1 MKTIRVAVIGV
12 GYMGQR
18 HARIFSEIENA
29 SLVGVCDQ
37 SEECRNN
44 ISSLY
49 KTTAYSDYRQLIGK
63 VDCVSIATPTKFH
76 YSIAKD
82 FLKNG
87 VHVLVEK
94 IITSEEKEASEL
106 IRLAKKNKPASSSSS
121 HQGGLILQVGHVE
134 RYNPAVIKLGELIS
148 NPRFIECHRVGPYPG
163 RGTETN
169 IVKEVMIHDLDIILQ
184 LVNSP
189 PPAKDWRAG
198 FKSIDAFGTE
208 ILSKTAD
215 IVNAHIHFA
224 SGCVANITASRV
236 SEKALRKIRIFQ
248 KNSYISLDYFN
259 QTIDI
264 SEKGENNTITK
275 TSVLIEKQ
283 EPLKEELK
291 DFLDC
296 VQYNRQPKVSGE
308 DGLKALQLANLICEK
323 LSKKH
328 L

>member
-1 MKTIRVAVIGV
+1 MKTMRVAVIGV

-29 SLVGVCDQ
+29 DLVGVCDE
-37 SEECRNN
+37 SEERRNKTA
-44 ISSLY
+44 SSF

-63 VDCVSIATPTKFH
+63 VDGVSIATPTKFH

-94 IITSEEKEASEL
+94 IITSEEKEALEL
-106 IRLAKKNKPASSSSS
+106 IELSIKNK
-121 HQGGLILQVGHVE
+121 LVLQIGHVE
-134 RYNPAVIKLGELIS
+134 RYNAAVIKLGEIVSSPL
-148 NPRFIECHRVGPYPG
+148 FIECHRVGPYPG

-169 IVKEVMIHDLDIILQ
+169 IVKEVMIHDLDIILR
-184 LVNSP
+184 LINSP
-189 PPAKDWRAG
+189 VE
-198 FKSIDAFGTE
+198 SIDAFGAKV
-208 ILSKTAD
+208 LSQTDD
-215 IVNAHIHFA
+215 IVNARIHFDG
-224 SGCVANITASRV
+224 GCTANITASRV
-236 SEKALRKIRIFQ
+236 SEKHLRKIRVFMQ
-248 KNSYISLDYFN
+248 NSYVSLDYFN

-264 SEKGENNTITK
+264 SEKAEGNTIK
-275 TSVLIEKQ
+275 KISIPIEKK

-308 DGLKALQLANLICEK
+308 DGLKALQLANLICENLK
-323 LSKKH
+323 SGCD
-328 L
+328 

>member
-1 MKTIRVAVIGV
+1 MKKIRVAVIGV
-12 GYMGQR
+12 GSMGQR

-29 SLVGVCDQ
+29 DLVGVCDE
-37 SEECRNN
+37 SEERRNKTA
-44 ISSLY
+44 SSF
-49 KTTAYSDYRQLIGK
+49 KTTAYVDYRQLIGK
-63 VDCVSIATPTKFH
+63 VDGVSISTPTKFH

-106 IRLAKKNKPASSSSS
+106 IRLSIKNKPASPSLS

-169 IVKEVMIHDLDIILQ
+169 IVKEVMIHDLDIILR
-184 LVNSP
+184 LINSP
-189 PPAKDWRAG
+189 VE
-198 FKSIDAFGTE
+198 SIDAFGAE
-208 ILSKTAD
+208 VLSETAD
-215 IVNAHIHFA
+215 IVNARIHFDG
-224 SGCVANITASRV
+224 GCTANITASRI
-236 SEKALRKIRIFQ
+236 SEKHLRKIRVFMQ
-248 KNSYISLDYFN
+248 NSYVSLDYFN

-275 TSVLIEKQ
+275 TSVLIEKK

-296 VQYNRQPKVSGE
+296 IQYNRQPKVSGE
-308 DGLKALQLANLICEK
+308 DGLKALQLANMICKK
-323 LSKKH
+323 LESGCD
-328 L
+328 

>member
-1 MKTIRVAVIGV
+1 MKRIRVAVIGV

-29 SLVGVCDQ
+29 SLVGVCD
-37 SEECRNN
+37 
-44 ISSLY
+44 SSDEQRD
-49 KTTAYSDYRQLIGK
+49 KIASNFDTTPYSDYRQLIGK
-63 VDCVSIATPTKFH
+63 VDGVSIATPTKFH
-76 YSIAKD
+76 YLIAKY
-82 FLKNG
+82 FLENG
-87 VHVLVEK
+87 IHVLVEK
-94 IITSEEKEASEL
+94 VITSSEKEALEL
-106 IRLAKKNKPASSSSS
+106 IELSIKNK
-121 HQGGLILQVGHVE
+121 LVLQVGHVE
-134 RYNPAVIKLGELIS
+134 RYNSAVIKLGEIVSSPL
-148 NPRFIECHRVGPYPG
+148 FIECHRVGPYPG

-169 IVKEVMIHDLDIILQ
+169 VVKEVMIHDLDIILQ

-215 IVNAHIHFA
+215 IVNARIHFA

-236 SEKALRKIRIFQ
+236 SEKALRKIRIFL
-248 KNSYISLDYFN
+248 KNSYISLDYIN
-259 QTIDI
+259 QTIDVL
-264 SEKGENNTITK
+264 EKGEGNTIKK
-275 TSVLIEKQ
+275 TPVPIDKK

-323 LSKKH
+323 LGK
-328 L
+328 